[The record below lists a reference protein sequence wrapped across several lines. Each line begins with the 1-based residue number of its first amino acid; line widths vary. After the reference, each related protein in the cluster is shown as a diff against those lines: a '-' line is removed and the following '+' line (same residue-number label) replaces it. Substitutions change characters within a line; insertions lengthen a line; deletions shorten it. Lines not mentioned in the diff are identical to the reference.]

1 MIHQRLLYLLTSLG
15 LGFCCSLHAQAEI
28 RLPALFT
35 DHAVLQRDRPIHL
48 WGWATPS
55 SHLTIRLSNQSVPA
69 LTDNLGQ
76 FSAYLMPEEPVGPY
90 TLTVDGGPEEGK
102 REVLDLL
109 IGDVW
114 VASGQSNMEMPL
126 QGFPDKNA
134 PIRDSEKEIAGANNP
149 RIRLLFVNHRTSGL
163 PTEDING
170 HWTQCTPEPASSLP
184 SPISSAAKSPK
195 KNRFRLA

>member
-1 MIHQRLLYLLTSLG
+1 MWCLLRGMRRQSGESSL
-15 LGFCCSLHAQAEI
+15 FPVEEC
-28 RLPALFT
+28 
-35 DHAVLQRDRPIHL
+35 
-48 WGWATPS
+48 
-55 SHLTIRLSNQSVPA
+55 RLSKNIFWCVLVLYFCACAMAGGAQQKVDFAAEVDPFIGTSINQ
-69 LTDNLGQ
+69 
-76 FSAYLMPEEPVGPY
+76 
-90 TLTVDGGPEEGK
+90 
-102 REVLDLL
+102 
-109 IGDVW
+109 
-114 VASGQSNMEMPL
+114 L
-126 QGFPDKNA
+126 QDKNA